1 MKRTN
6 LLVLLL
12 CFLSFS
18 SLIFTSCK
26 GKDKGGD
33 GTTTTTGGGSTTVE
47 VPRPVDLL
55 SDKDLYKAKEFTS
68 LEEALKE
75 PKDKVYRLN
84 LANKD
89 FSAGF
94 PMEVFKLT
102 KLQSLRVSGCKLK
115 SLPAELG
122 TLTNLQILEIGGNPD
137 VKELP
142 KEIGKL
148 SQLHTLKMGNVKVAL
163 PAEFSALKSMK
174 TLEMVSCN
182 VTEFPKVILDMPNM
196 ADLNLASNKL
206 TSIPAELSKLKNLKV
221 LVFMFNELPS
231 IPASLSELPNLE
243 RLLLN
248 KNKLTAL
255 PAELSK
261 LPKLRDLYVPENM
274 IASLPESFSGFA
286 ALHTLQIGSNPPMN
300 YAQACTIASKI
311 KTLYNFSIASQQGTF
326 SKTPITLP
334 TEIGLMTQIRSL
346 DVSGN
351 VFADGNAEFAKFKN
365 LTLLTDL
372 NLMGCKLTKLSAD
385 IGAFTKLFT
394 LNLAWNPDLK
404 ALPKEIANLTSLS
417 MLSLDNTFP
426 TSEHANLEKWLP
438 KVKHSWQR

>member
-33 GTTTTTGGGSTTVE
+33 GANTTVE
-47 VPRPVDLL
+47 VPRPADLL
-55 SDKDLYKAKEFTS
+55 SDQDLYKAKEFTS

-75 PKDKVYRLN
+75 PNDKVYRLN
-84 LANKD
+84 LTSKD

-94 PMEVFKLT
+94 PMDVFKLT

-163 PAEFSALKSMK
+163 PAEFSTLKSMK
-174 TLEMVSCN
+174 TLEMVSCD

-196 ADLNLASNKL
+196 QDLNLNSNKM
-206 TSIPAELSKLKNLKV
+206 TSVPAEISKLKNLKS
-221 LVFMFNELPS
+221 LGLMFNELPS
-231 IPASLSELPNLE
+231 IPASISELPNLE
-243 RLLLN
+243 RLLLHR
-248 KNKLTAL
+248 NKLTAL

-261 LPKLRDLYVPENM
+261 LPKLRDLSAPQNM
-274 IASLPESFSGFA
+274 ITSLPESFSGFA
-286 ALHTLQIGSNPPMN
+286 ALSSLEIGTNPPMN
-300 YAQACTIASKI
+300 YGQACTIASKI
-311 KTLYNFSIASQQGTF
+311 KTLQYFDISSQQGVF
-326 SKTPITLP
+326 SKTPVTLP
-334 TEIGLMTQIRSL
+334 AEINLMTQIISL

-351 VFADGNAEFAKFKN
+351 VFADGNAELAKFKN
-365 LTLLTDL
+365 LTQLTNL
-372 NLMGCKLTKLSAD
+372 SLMGCKINSLSAD
-385 IGAFTKLFT
+385 IGAFTKLKT
-394 LNLAWNPDLK
+394 LNVDWNPDLK
-404 ALPKEIANLTSLS
+404 ALPKEIANIKDLS
-417 MLSLDNTFP
+417 MLMTDKAFP
-426 TSEHANLEKWLP
+426 ASERANVEKWLP
-438 KVKHSWQR
+438 KTRHTWQR